1 MRQSSDWC
9 SKEVPKMKANVC
21 FLAGGVEEESFTET
35 LFHKGKQYMHNFT
48 YS

>member
-1 MRQSSDWC
+1 
-9 SKEVPKMKANVC
+9 MKPNGF
-21 FLAGGVEEESFTET
+21 FLEEGFEEESFTVT